1 MPATRK
7 VWFATAC
14 RSASPFVI
22 NFNWG
27 ATCARQRE
35 IGSLIASYTLKT
47 QGLVGEG
54 RFERPTP
61 CAQDRFRQP
70 SKTAYLLLSSGRCR
84 KPNETY
90 WRLWI
95 LEAFASYEIIY
106 NTKTL

>member
-27 ATCARQRE
+27 APCARQRE

-61 CAQDRFRQP
+61 CAQGIDALPPFDAATGCQF
-70 SKTAYLLLSSGRCR
+70 
-84 KPNETY
+84 N
-90 WRLWI
+90 
-95 LEAFASYEIIY
+95 
-106 NTKTL
+106 